1 MMKMR
6 KVLSLVLLL
15 VVALTLIPSA
25 IAGSSA
31 VLKARSLA
39 SPVTVGACDW
49 TGTWN
54 TVWGSLSSQM
64 HLQQTGNR
72 VTGTYEWDNGK
83 IEGLVS
89 GNTLTGTW
97 SEAPS
102 YSPPGDAGDFEFTI
116 SPDCNSFTG
125 RWRYGSAG
133 GWGEWNGTRVS
144 AAPTPTQDSDSD
156 GVPDAED
163 RCSDTPP
170 GTEVDEDGC
179 PVEVPDS
186 EGDAYAQTSVT
197 LQSFYGEGSYQDG
210 YDFSAYA
217 VQRWGEGGPD
227 NPSLSPDFYLGDP
240 FTPLTTSES
249 PFDPKHTIDYGVIPL
264 ASITEIPDHTDSRF
278 ASNNFVAG
286 QTYGMFTNEGDYV
299 VLQVVDTVE
308 EFVDND
314 LTIRMTFNWVYVE
327 GGLTGQLTIS
337 LYPYDKPEFALG
349 DSPTIGGDVLVGG
362 QPIANAQVCTE
373 VRRDAGEYMYGACHF
388 TDANG
393 QFSFWLEYG
402 VDIPTGYRGN
412 LVVEADVAYNDTVAE
427 QTIYVPYGNEAL
439 NLPLDLA
446 LFGPD
451 HPIEIGGWEDIGIAG
466 TVTSQGVNV
475 DGALVTMKVAGQT
488 FQTTTGTPTSGQF
501 NWYWASNSFPA
512 GNYWVEVNI
521 TKDGYQS
528 VTDSVPFTLIVE
540 GGLTGELTISL
551 YPYDKSE
558 FAMGDSP
565 TIGGDVLVG
574 GQPLANAEVCTEVRG
589 DAGEYMYGAC
599 HFTDANGQF
608 SFWLEYGVSIPTGYR
623 GNLVVEGNVA
633 YNGAVAEQT
642 IYVPYGSQT
651 LDLPLELQLWGPL
664 VPIQIGG
671 WEVLQIGGTVTS
683 QGGNVD
689 GATVTMVVAGGT
701 YQTTT
706 GMVNSGEFYY
716 GWSNDT
722 FPAGDYWV
730 EVTVSKPG
738 YLSTTGTILFTV
750 FGEGYD
756 FVVVMDPI
764 QPVYDPGTNVPF
776 TGTLTL
782 GGTPVSDWIETDVTY
797 PDGTVETFINQTE
810 ADGRFI
816 RILPSIMEPG
826 TYQLVVYYQGDPK
839 QISPVYTFLVA
850 EPKTTEPP
858 DVNEPPL
865 DDLGWRIIKV
875 SYPKVVTLGHTI
887 EITGVLVVGEGENQ
901 VPLPDIPIQLGI
913 GGVAINPVETWE
925 TVSGEDGSFNFSAT
939 LTSVLWRELGILALD
954 QNGKAGAVYYDYL
967 EILMPVSLQVN
978 MDRSSY
984 QTGEKASG
992 TVEVWPEF
1000 DTTDRWYDSLSALI
1014 QIIGPTGSNELTY
1027 ILGSNAY
1034 KSNQSGFLQYE
1045 NYIDF
1050 WWVVPEGAAAGNYRV
1065 EVITTGTDI
1074 TLAEGSTTFSVE
1086 EAHSVNFT
1094 ADFSSQAPG
1103 YDIFKT
1109 PFDNYYPGRVYGK
1122 YTDHQDMAIDNAE
1135 VRIIAVNTDQRTQQV
1150 ELKTTTDQAGEFN
1163 LTLEQLNCLGGS
1175 ERIMWELTVYADKE
1189 GYSTGADVVWVE
1201 TPVAVP
1207 RAEII
1212 EADPLTN
1219 DLEIQS
1225 FNGRIN
1231 YTQPK
1236 PYTVKL
1242 QVKYTACEAGTDL
1255 WVSTTG
1261 DWALKPNKIE
1271 KTDNGAVICNQSSWN
1286 QSVSI
1291 NGVGADPIDYYDA
1304 WDSAWSPNFPGDV
1317 VRWGGAR
1324 HETLIP
1330 LDQGIGKEI
1339 EITLSG
1345 ELFNFQR
1352 IGDEP
1357 EKDPKGC
1364 VLHMPKDGSPTVP
1377 PRLGLRFDVG
1387 SRGFS
1392 VEMAMVTPI
1401 ERFLLE
1407 EGSQDACYL
1416 FHCTGIDYKIYHTRG
1431 WGSLF
1436 VKGTA
1441 WVGQA
1446 DGNVHATVTHGIDAR
1461 LSNHTVQLQAM
1472 VWIEDFVNPD
1482 PNQWLSPD
1490 APERFEPTDLIKVAA
1505 SVQTD
1510 KDGHF
1515 SLPLEFDGDPC
1526 EYMDQKFVI
1535 KVSADG
1541 FSDPER
1547 MKYVHVNLR
1556 CEAKIHFS
1564 FTNQSVYVFQAADVT
1579 ENTPIVIADRKATG
1593 VRVELEAA
1601 GEIDKEAEVG
1611 ISMRMVIGGK
1621 EFNQRKTIEFRGPKQ
1636 NGAIYIRNID
1646 GTGRTKAEV
1655 TKLLDSVVIIA
1666 VDFVFTPDIK
1676 AREKPFEIK
1685 VTLDKEKRYGDTISG
1700 EKKGLVRRMK
1710 ALKLLFVLWGS
1721 NTMDGSWVLKQ
1732 VDFVKATLPIDGD
1745 RVRINYDLTFDTV
1758 PHAARLANIAHNLNS
1773 FFPGASTKNED
1784 YRVVGMVAP
1793 NRWTG
1798 TLSDFFGAQDATG
1811 VWYGSYPNVVLLK
1824 YESISEHVLAHEL
1837 GHSYGLFIETEQY
1850 KLDKK
1855 KPIGEPVHGL
1865 MIKNEKPYNIPL
1877 DWTNPENTNW
1887 VGAFGLDP
1895 TGEQDTLLK
1904 YANAKNPPGAPT
1916 EIYDIMGAA
1925 DGNERQRSWIMA
1937 STYDHLLGAL
1947 TDPPDSLILSV
1958 QGMVHEDGSI
1968 VLDPI
1973 YTMEGLPDTA
1983 IQELSSLNGEYDL
1996 QQRSAAGEILSNVK
2010 FGVVGLES
2018 PFSFSLP
2025 VVPGTASLA
2034 VSLKG
2039 EVLAE
2044 LKRSAAAPRVQFTQA
2059 PLLHENGMLE
2069 LYWGSSDPDGDG
2081 LTFGIQYRCSESE
2094 TWLPIAFGLEQQTYS
2109 LDTIHLAGGSSCT
2122 ARVMGT
2128 DGFNTAS
2135 DISQPFSVPTKAPS
2149 TAIITE
2155 PTGEPYENPIRLEG
2169 AAYDPEG
2176 GFLSPDQLTW
2186 SSDLDGDLGVGSY
2199 LVADL
2204 SPGNHTITL
2213 TGEDSSGMTAEDSI
2227 SITVAVSETSEP
2239 LTGMGSGLQSLWFIG
2254 FLILAAMMGVGA
2266 IFILWLVLRN
2276 RGKSQPAAV
2285 HAGDQYNPVQD
2296 AQGRWWYQDPNSGD
2310 WSLWNGTAWQPATTP
2325 QAPVTAPARVPRQRS
2340 SGSCL
2345 FTLIAVFV
2353 LAAIIVGGIS
2363 LVAFNFFPGYQIQ
2376 IGQGD
2381 LNEILKREGGGALV
2395 SILGLLML
2403 NGGLKAIIT
2412 RRAIVEDD
2420 WGRRREKRGCS
2431 AVINGLGRLFFGILL
2446 LSGGLGMMTMT
2457 FYQEVLPW
2465 LGL

>member
-1 MMKMR
+1 MKMR
-6 KVLSLVLLL
+6 KALSLVLLL
-15 VVALTLIPSA
+15 VLALTLIPSA
-25 IAGSSA
+25 VAGSST

-39 SPVTVGACDW
+39 SPMAVGACDW

-102 YSPPGDAGDFEFTI
+102 HSPPGDAGDFEFTI
-116 SPDCNSFTG
+116 SPDCSSFTG

-133 GWGEWNGTRVS
+133 GWGEWNGTSFS
-144 AAPTPTQDSDSD
+144 AAPTVSPPPSSLLKSGSYKVEAKAEAHDELTEDLWPSTWTLQVTGNQITGQSEWSCCPGHRIDPLNGRIEGNRVIIERDCTGEGTVGPCHQVYEGTIKEDVIEGQWTHNGAAAGWWKLYLGAPPTPTQDSDGD
-156 GVPDAED
+156 GVPDVED
-163 RCSDTPP
+163 WCSDTPR
-170 GTEVDEDGC
+170 GTEVDEYGC
-179 PVEVPDS
+179 PVEVLDS
-186 EGDAYAQTSVT
+186 DGDGVSNDEDKCDDTPRGTEVDEYGCPVEVLDSDGDAYAQTSVT
-197 LQSFYGEGSYQDG
+197 LQSFFDEGSYQEG

-240 FTPLTTSES
+240 FTPLTTSE
-249 PFDPKHTIDYGVIPL
+249 FYDPKYTIDYGVVPL
-264 ASITEIPDHTDSRF
+264 ASITEIPDHADPRF

-299 VLQVVDTVE
+299 VLQAVDTVE

-327 GGLTGQLTIS
+327 GGLTGELTIS
-337 LYPYDKPEFALG
+337 LYPYDKSEFALG

-362 QPIANAQVCTE
+362 QPVANAEVCTE
-373 VRRDAGEYMYGACHF
+373 VWGDAGEYVYGVCHF

-412 LVVEADVAYNDTVAE
+412 LVVEADVAYNDT
-427 QTIYVPYGNEAL
+427 
-439 NLPLDLA
+439 
-446 LFGPD
+446 
-451 HPIEIGGWEDIGIAG
+451 
-466 TVTSQGVNV
+466 
-475 DGALVTMKVAGQT
+475 
-488 FQTTTGTPTSGQF
+488 
-501 NWYWASNSFPA
+501 
-512 GNYWVEVNI
+512 
-521 TKDGYQS
+521 
-528 VTDSVPFTLIVE
+528 
-540 GGLTGELTISL
+540 
-551 YPYDKSE
+551 
-558 FAMGDSP
+558 
-565 TIGGDVLVG
+565 
-574 GQPLANAEVCTEVRG
+574 
-589 DAGEYMYGAC
+589 
-599 HFTDANGQF
+599 
-608 SFWLEYGVSIPTGYR
+608 
-623 GNLVVEGNVA
+623 
-633 YNGAVAEQT
+633 VAEQT

-839 QISPVYTFLVA
+839 QISPVYTFSVGEA
-850 EPKTTEPP
+850 KTTEPP
-858 DVNEPPL
+858 DVNEPPV

-967 EILMPVSLQVN
+967 EILMPVSIQVN
-978 MDRSSY
+978 MGRSSY
-984 QTGEKASG
+984 QTGERATG
-992 TVEVWPEF
+992 TVEVWPDFE
-1000 DTTDRWYDSLSALI
+1000 TSDRWYDSLNALI

-1027 ILGSNAY
+1027 ILGFNAY
-1034 KSNQSGFLQYE
+1034 STNVSGFVQYD
-1045 NYIDF
+1045 NFIDF

-1065 EVITTGTDI
+1065 EVIITGTDI

-1122 YTDHQDMAIDNAE
+1122 YTDHQDMAIDKAE

-1207 RAEII
+1207 RVEII

-1242 QVKYTACEAGTDL
+1242 QVKYTACEEGTDL
-1255 WVSTTG
+1255 WVNTTG

-1271 KTDNGAVICNQSSWN
+1271 KTDKGVVICNQSSWN

-1291 NGVGADPIDYYDA
+1291 NGVVADPIDYYDA

-1357 EKDPKGC
+1357 DKDPMAC
-1364 VLHMPKDGSPTVP
+1364 VLYMPEDGSPTVP
-1377 PRLGLRFDVG
+1377 PGLGLRFNEG
-1387 SRGFS
+1387 SRGLS

-1401 ERFLLE
+1401 EKTLLE
-1407 EGSQDACYL
+1407 EDSQDACYL
-1416 FHCTGIDYKIYHTRG
+1416 FDCTGIDYPIYNTRG

-1666 VDFVFTPDIK
+1666 VDFVFTPDTK
-1676 AREKPFEIK
+1676 AKKAPFEIK
-1685 VTLDKEKRYGDTISG
+1685 ITLDEDKRYGDTISE
-1700 EKKGLVRRMK
+1700 EKKGEVRRMK
-1710 ALKLLFVLWGS
+1710 GLRLLFVPYRSDTINL
-1721 NTMDGSWVLKQ
+1721 DWVLKQ
-1732 VDFVKATLPIDGD
+1732 VNFVKATYPIDKD
-1745 RVRINYDLTFDTV
+1745 RVRVDYDFLSDFQPVTLLV
-1758 PHAARLANIAHNLNS
+1758 QMAANLSSN
-1773 FFPGASTKNED
+1773 FKVEASDNED
-1784 YRVVGMVAP
+1784 FRIVGMVNPSYWNESLDKLWGAEDA
-1793 NRWTG
+1793 NGAWLWT
-1798 TLSDFFGAQDATG
+1798 S
-1811 VWYGSYPNVVLLK
+1811 PKVVLLK
-1824 YESISEHVLAHEL
+1824 YEGDISEHVLAHEL

-1895 TGEQDTLLK
+1895 AGEQDTLLK
-1904 YANAKNPPGAPT
+1904 YANSNNPPGAPT

-1925 DGNERQRSWIMA
+1925 DGNEKQRSWIMA

-1947 TDPPDSLILSV
+1947 TDPPDSLVLSV
-1958 QGMVHEDGSI
+1958 QGMVHENGSI

-1983 IQELSSLNGEYDL
+1983 IQELSSLHGEYDL

-2034 VSLKG
+2034 VSLQG

-2155 PTGEPYENPIRLEG
+2155 PTGEPYQNPIRLEG
-2169 AAYDPEG
+2169 DAYDPEG

-2239 LTGMGSGLQSLWFIG
+2239 LTGTGSGLQSLW
-2254 FLILAAMMGVGA
+2254 LIVFVALAALMGIGA
-2266 IFILWLVLRN
+2266 ILFLLVTR
-2276 RGKSQPAAV
+2276 RKP
-2285 HAGDQYNPVQD
+2285 
-2296 AQGRWWYQDPNSGD
+2296 
-2310 WSLWNGTAWQPATTP
+2310 
-2325 QAPVTAPARVPRQRS
+2325 APVVAPPVLPPARPVRPRGRPEE
-2340 SGSCL
+2340 
-2345 FTLIAVFV
+2345 
-2353 LAAIIVGGIS
+2353 
-2363 LVAFNFFPGYQIQ
+2363 LVSRRPPARPEGPPER
-2376 IGQGD
+2376 
-2381 LNEILKREGGGALV
+2381 LGGG
-2395 SILGLLML
+2395 
-2403 NGGLKAIIT
+2403 KP
-2412 RRAIVEDD
+2412 
-2420 WGRRREKRGCS
+2420 
-2431 AVINGLGRLFFGILL
+2431 
-2446 LSGGLGMMTMT
+2446 SGPPETLD
-2457 FYQEVLPW
+2457 
-2465 LGL
+2465 